1 MSFLPAT
8 PLLQLAADLDA
19 GRSTSRALVETA
31 LERIAAEGGN
41 GGHAFI
47 CVDAERARREADA
60 QDALRGAGVTLSP
73 LAGLPLSIK
82 DLFDVAGERT
92 RAGSRVLDDA
102 PPAAAD
108 APAVARVRRAGAVPL
123 GRTNMSE
130 FAFSGLGLNP
140 WRGTPRSPWRDAA
153 TGEACVAGGSSSGA
167 AASVAGGMAAAG
179 LGSDTGG
186 SLRIPAAFCGLT
198 GFKPTAHRVPTR
210 GMFPLSTT
218 LDSTGAIAPT
228 VACCALVDRV
238 LAGLPVDGDAAR
250 VRPAAPKG
258 LRLAVL
264 SNYVT
269 EGMDA
274 HVARA
279 WDDALA
285 RLSRAGV
292 QLTPLRLPLLERLPA
307 INRFGFSPIEAYA
320 THRGRLDALASR
332 YDPRVLARIRV
343 GETANAADYI
353 DLLAARAAAI
363 EEARAA
369 LDGFDAF
376 LMPTVPIAPPA
387 IAALEADPAHFAA
400 TNALVLRNPSVVN
413 FLDGCAVSLP
423 CARRGAAPVGLS
435 VAGLAESDAH
445 VLSVAAAIEGVLQR
459 AFEGA
464 SAG

>member
-19 GRSTSRALVETA
+19 GRATSHALVETA

-41 GGHAFI
+41 GGHAF
-47 CVDAERARREADA
+47 VSVNAEGALREAHA
-60 QDALRGAGVTLSP
+60 QDALRRAGVKLSP
-73 LAGLPLSIK
+73 LAGLPVSIK
-82 DLFDVAGERT
+82 DLFDVAGEPT

-102 PPAAAD
+102 PLAAAD
-108 APAVARVRRAGAVPL
+108 APAVARLRRAGAVPL

-140 WRGTPRSPWRDAA
+140 WRGTPRSPWHDGAS
-153 TGEACVAGGSSSGA
+153 GEARVAGGSSSGA
-167 AASVAGGMAAAG
+167 AASVAGGMAAAS

-198 GFKPTAHRVPTR
+198 GFKPTARRVPTS
-210 GMFPLSTT
+210 GAFPLSTT
-218 LDSTGAIAPT
+218 LDSVGAIAPS

-238 LAGLPVDGDAAR
+238 LAGLPTEGETAR
-250 VRPAAPKG
+250 LHPATASG

-269 EGMDA
+269 EGMDG
-274 HVARA
+274 HVASTWEA
-279 WDDALA
+279 TLA
-285 RLSRAGV
+285 RLARAGM
-292 QLTPLRLPLLERLPA
+292 QLTPLRLPLLETLPS

-320 THRGRLDALASR
+320 THRDRLEAQSGR
-332 YDPRVLARIRV
+332 YDPRVLARIRL
-343 GETANAADYI
+343 GETAGAADYI

-363 EEARAA
+363 EQARAA

-376 LMPTVPIAPPA
+376 LMPTVPIVPPA
-387 IAALEADPAHFAA
+387 IAALEADAAHFAA

-423 CARRGAAPVGLS
+423 CAPRGEAPVGLS
-435 VAGLAESDAH
+435 VAGLANRDAH
-445 VLSVAAAIEGVLQR
+445 VLSVAAAIEGVLQ
-459 AFEGA
+459 GA
-464 SAG
+464 HVA

>member
-8 PLLQLAADLDA
+8 PLSQLAADLDA
-19 GRSTSRALVETA
+19 ARTTSRALVETA

-47 CVDAERARREADA
+47 ALDAERTRREADA
-60 QDALRGAGVTLSP
+60 QDALRRAGVRLSP
-73 LAGLPLSIK
+73 LAGLPVSIK
-82 DLFDVAGERT
+82 DLFDVAGEPT

-102 PPAAAD
+102 PPAAFD
-108 APAVARVRRAGAVPL
+108 APAVARLRRAGAVPL

-140 WRGTPRSPWRDAA
+140 WRGTPRSPWRDGDGAR
-153 TGEACVAGGSSSGA
+153 VAGGSSSGA

-198 GFKPTAHRVPTR
+198 GFKPTARRVPTD
-210 GMFPLSTT
+210 GVFPLSTT
-218 LDSTGAIAPT
+218 LDSIGAIAPS

-238 LAGLPVDGDAAR
+238 LAGLPPDGDAASE
-250 VRPAAPKG
+250 RPAEPKG
-258 LRLAVL
+258 LRLAVI

-274 HVARA
+274 HVARMWEA
-279 WDDALA
+279 TLT
-285 RLSRAGV
+285 RLSRAGM
-292 QLTPLRLPLLERLPA
+292 QITPLHLPLLEALPA

-320 THRGRLDALASR
+320 THRSRLPAHAQR
-332 YDPRVLARIRV
+332 YDARVLARIRL
-343 GETANAADYI
+343 GETASAADYI
-353 DLLAARAAAI
+353 DLLAARADAMAQ
-363 EEARAA
+363 ARAA
-369 LDGFDAF
+369 LACFDAF
-376 LMPTVPIAPPA
+376 LMPTVPIVPPT

-423 CARRGAAPVGLS
+423 CAPRGEAPVGLS

-445 VLSVAAAIEGVLQR
+445 VLSVAAAIESVLQ
-459 AFEGA
+459 GA
-464 SAG
+464 NGA

>member
-8 PLLQLAADLDA
+8 PLLQLAADIDA
-19 GRSTSRALVETA
+19 GRTTSRALVETA
-31 LERIAAEGGN
+31 LERVAAEGGN

-47 CVDAERARREADA
+47 SINVERARREADA
-60 QDALRGAGVTLSP
+60 QDALRRAGTKLSP
-73 LAGLPLSIK
+73 LAGLPVSIK
-82 DLFDVAGERT
+82 DLFDVTGEPT
-92 RAGSRVLDDA
+92 HAGSRVLDNAA
-102 PPAAAD
+102 PASAD
-108 APAVARVRRAGAVPL
+108 AHAVARLRRAGAVPF

-140 WRGTPRSPWRDAA
+140 WHGTPRSPWRDAPN
-153 TGEACVAGGSSSGA
+153 GEARVAGGSSSGA

-186 SLRIPAAFCGLT
+186 SLRIPAAFCSLT
-198 GFKPTAHRVPTR
+198 GFKPTARR
-210 GMFPLSTT
+210 ISNAGAFPLSTT
-218 LDSTGAIAPT
+218 LDTTGAIAPG

-238 LAGLPVDGDAAR
+238 LAGLPTEGEAASL
-250 VRPAAPKG
+250 RPAAPQG

-274 HVARA
+274 HVARMWEA
-279 WDDALA
+279 ALA
-285 RLSRAGV
+285 HLARAGMR
-292 QLTPLRLPLLERLPA
+292 LTPLRLPLLDTLPA

-320 THRGRLDALASR
+320 THRARLETDAGR

-343 GETANAADYI
+343 GETASVADYV
-353 DLLAARAAAI
+353 DLVAARTAAI
-363 EEARAA
+363 AQAHAA

-376 LMPTVPIAPPA
+376 LMPTVPITPPA

-423 CARRGAAPVGLS
+423 CGPRGAAPVGLS
-435 VAGLAESDAH
+435 VAGLADSDAR
-445 VLSVAAAIEGVLQR
+445 VLSVAAAIEAVMQ
-459 AFEGA
+459 AA
-464 SAG
+464 NAA